1 MANKKIE
8 ASDLNDLFT
17 QLETIRQ
24 EHAAA
29 GGLTTDQ
36 ANALA
41 NPYNTTPAQHGM
53 KPSTDIV
60 SELKSDVEN
69 IENSPYI
76 GNTFSSQITIP
87 SVGELLRLAFHSEL
101 GEIISGIDGCCPNCA
116 FFTSAASQGF
126 FTSNFTSV
134 SSQGF
139 FTSDFTTSSQKGNFT
154 SASSRGFFTTDFSS
168 PANNGN
174 FTANFS
180 SPTNKGNFTANF
192 SSPANKGNFTSLSQ
206 KGNFTS
212 ATSKGNFLGNFTSS
226 TRMTATV
233 GRK

>member
-8 ASDLNDLFT
+8 ASDLNDLFA

-36 ANALA
+36 SNALA

-53 KPSTDIV
+53 KPSTDII

-101 GEIISGIDGCCPNCA
+101 GEIISNIDGCCPNCA

-154 SASSRGFFTTDFSS
+154 SASSKGFFSSDFAS
-168 PANNGN
+168 A
-174 FTANFS
+174 
-180 SPTNKGNFTANF
+180 
-192 SSPANKGNFTSLSQ
+192 SQ

-212 ATSKGNFLGNFTSS
+212 AASNGHFTSNFTTNSQKGNFTSASSKGNFTGNFTS
-226 TRMTATV
+226 TARMTANM
-233 GRK
+233 GRI

>member
-8 ASDLNDLFT
+8 ASDLNDLFA

-36 ANALA
+36 SNALA

-53 KPSTDIV
+53 KPSTDII

-101 GEIISGIDGCCPNCA
+101 GEIISNIDGCCPNCA

-139 FTSDFTTSSQKGNFT
+139 FTSNFTSVSSQGFFTSDFNTSSQKGNFT
-154 SASSRGFFTTDFSS
+154 SASSKGFFSSDFAS
-168 PANNGN
+168 A
-174 FTANFS
+174 
-180 SPTNKGNFTANF
+180 
-192 SSPANKGNFTSLSQ
+192 SQ

-212 ATSKGNFLGNFTSS
+212 ASSKGNFGSNFTTNSQKGNFTSASSKGNFTGNFTS
-226 TRMTATV
+226 TARMTANM
-233 GRK
+233 GRI